1 MNMKTILY
9 TALSKSRYVFIA
21 ITVLVAFFYTPIGAP
36 TAYAEA
42 QCDREYE
49 SLNNVTHITNCAETT
64 ATCSNSASSSIF
76 SNQDYAGR
84 EIFSTAQQ
92 EAIEANKTFYE
103 NAGTAHNVPWQLL
116 AAIHVREAGLKKYGP
131 SNGYGP
137 YQITPSNY
145 PVKAEYTDSEF
156 QSATDAAAAFL
167 RDKAGN
173 RDLSDPDNVKYVLFA
188 YNGMS
193 SRYIDQA
200 LKLGFSADEAANGEG
215 SPYVMNKFDERRDP
229 EVEPTKSNGTWG
241 QVKRDHGPV
250 EYPANKDP
258 GAFVYYSAL
267 SNSSLCGSGAVAK
280 NGDANSIQAAF
291 TDYMNSH
298 NETYAPFGYKL
309 GENGCT
315 TLSSWYIGE
324 LTNVKYNRGNGEAVV
339 RNLVAANTDK
349 GLTVTDKPTAPAIF
363 SVAGGSKSWGASG
376 VSAGHVGVVV
386 SVDES
391 TQTATVVHTGSSKA
405 GAKEKAWVSQYQ
417 YPASG
422 VTFVNVGEYLK

>member
-1 MNMKTILY
+1 MKLQGLQKTI
-9 TALSKSRYVFIA
+9 SKSRYILIA
-21 ITVLVAFFYTPIGAP
+21 ITVLVTFFYTPIG
-36 TAYAEA
+36 TSTTFAEA
-42 QCDREYE
+42 KCDPEFE
-49 SLNNVTHITNCAETT
+49 SLNNITHQSNCAETT
-64 ATCSNSASSSIF
+64 ATCSNSASTSIF

-84 EIFSTAQQ
+84 EVFSTAQQ

-103 NAGTAHNVPWQLL
+103 NAGTAHDVPWQLL
-116 AAIHVREAGLKKYGP
+116 ATIHGRETGFKKYGP

-137 YQITPSNY
+137 YQITPSSY
-145 PVKAEYTDSEF
+145 PIKAEYTDQEF
-156 QSATDAAAAFL
+156 QTATNDAAASL
-167 RDKAGN
+167 KTRAGN
-173 RDLSDPDNVKYVLFA
+173 RDMSDPNTIKFVLFS
-188 YNGMS
+188 YNG
-193 SRYIDQA
+193 RAQKYIDQGIA
-200 LKLGFSADEAANGEG
+200 LGFSAEEAANGEG
-215 SPYVMNKFDERRDP
+215 SPYVMNKFDEKRDP
-229 EVEPTKSNGTWG
+229 TVEPTKSNGTWG

-250 EYPANKDP
+250 EYPANSDP

-280 NGDANSIQAAF
+280 NGDANSVQAAF

-298 NETYAPFGYKL
+298 NESYAPFGYKL
-309 GENGCT
+309 GVNGCT

-339 RNLVAANTDK
+339 RNLVAANADK
-349 GLTVTDKPTAPAIF
+349 GLVATDKPTAPAIF

-376 VSAGHVGVVV
+376 ISAGHVGVVV
-386 SVDES
+386 SVDEA

-405 GAKEKAWVSQYQ
+405 GQKEKAWVSQYQ